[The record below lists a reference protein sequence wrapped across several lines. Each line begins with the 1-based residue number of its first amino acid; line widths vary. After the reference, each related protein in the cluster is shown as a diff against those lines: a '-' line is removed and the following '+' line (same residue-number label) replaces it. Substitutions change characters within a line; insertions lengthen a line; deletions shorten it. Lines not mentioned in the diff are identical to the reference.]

1 MATNRPLIVTGHSG
15 YLAVPIIAIP
25 TITLG
30 AFTHFRDTLPDFCL
44 QNAEKVI
51 AISTV
56 LTLILAAVA
65 LFRRNRYVALRGE
78 LIEYG
83 SWLTSKAVQASA
95 LSAVTFETEV
105 AAGSD
110 QTTVEHFLSLW
121 AGHELA
127 MRFNTSLWP
136 RSGLATLVYRI
147 SSLNP
152 SIRLDRAVD
161 QYVASALPSV
171 AQQQDAGDVPASRGR
186 P

>member
-1 MATNRPLIVTGHSG
+1 MATDRPLTVTGHSG

-25 TITLG
+25 ALTLG
-30 AFTHFRDTLPDFCL
+30 AFTHFRSTLPDFCL

-51 AISTV
+51 AISAS
-56 LTLILAAVA
+56 LTFILAAVA
-65 LFRRNRYVALRGE
+65 LFRRNRHVSLRGG
-78 LIEYG
+78 LVEYR
-83 SWLTSKAVQASA
+83 SWVTSKSIQASA

-105 AAGSD
+105 TASSD

-121 AGHELA
+121 SGHDLA

-136 RSGLATLVYRI
+136 RSGLATLITRV

-161 QYVASALPSV
+161 KYIASALPSV
-171 AQQQDAGDVPASRGR
+171 AQQQDAGDVPASRER